1 MTKQHV
7 DKIPLPFMPGQYFGL
22 GAAIRKAD
30 GDSGLLGSPSPFG
43 WSGDYNSYFRIDP
56 HEKLIVM
63 QFTQLAFPPTNLK
76 LQYGFHNTVM
86 QAITDWA

>member
-7 DKIPLPFMPGQYFGL
+7 NKIPLPFMPEQYFSL

-30 GDSGLLGSPSPFG
+30 GDSGLLGSPSTFG

-56 HEKLIVM
+56 HGKLIVM
-63 QFTQLAFPPTNLK
+63 LFKQRRFRQPILSCNMDSTIQ
-76 LQYGFHNTVM
+76 
-86 QAITDWA
+86 